1 MKKQTM
7 KTEMNH
13 PPAKQRSAVL
23 LAVSLSTLTFAV
35 AAHAAISTVG
45 AGESGFLAVGPAGLK
60 IEGTGTG
67 VIASETDGK
76 ITVKA
81 PITNLK
87 TGISLRDNHL
97 KDAIHAEKNPHAT
110 LVVARSA
117 LKFPEAGKSVEESA
131 SGAFTL
137 NGVTKTVPFKY
148 KAENKGGQYEVQG
161 NTEIIITDYKIE
173 QPCYLGVCV
182 DTKVKVKVKFKAKD

>member
-1 MKKQTM
+1 MKNETKRS
-7 KTEMNH
+7 
-13 PPAKQRSAVL
+13 PARERTALL
-23 LAVSLSTLTFAV
+23 LAASLSTLTFAV
-35 AAHAAISTVG
+35 AAHAAISSVG
-45 AGESGFLAVGPAGLK
+45 SGDSGFLAVGPAGLK

-67 VIASETDGK
+67 VTASEADGK

-81 PITNLK
+81 PINNLK

-97 KDAIHAEKNPHAT
+97 KDAIHAEKHPHVT
-110 LVVARSA
+110 LVVARSS
-117 LKFPEAGKSVEESA
+117 LKFPEPGKTVEASS

-148 KAENKGGQYEVQG
+148 KAEKKDGQFEVQG
-161 NTEIIITDYKIE
+161 HAEIKITDFKIE

-182 DTKVKVKVKFKAKD
+182 NTDVKVKVKFKAKD